1 MVCSHSL
8 AGVAPG
14 EALKAEATE
23 LAPGAIGAGPPT
35 AIKIR
40 VVSTGRQRGP
50 LCKDDPL
57 LLVELPSGGFGPYN
71 AKIAGRWSGAQNE
84 LLIKGFPQRRAGAI
98 EESLHPATLASRIVI
113 FADRFANCRR
123 GRSHPGDALGDV
135 YVAALVA
142 SL

>member
-40 VVSTGRQRGP
+40 VVSTGRRRGP
-50 LCKDDPL
+50 FCKEYPL

-71 AKIAGRWSGAQNE
+71 AKIAGRPAGAQNG
-84 LLIKGFPQRRAGAI
+84 LLTDGFPQRWAGAI
-98 EESLHPATLASRIVI
+98 EESLHPATLTSRIVI
-113 FADRFANCRR
+113 FAYGFANRR
-123 GRSHPGDALGDV
+123 TGRRHPGDTLGDV
-135 YVAALVA
+135 YITALVA